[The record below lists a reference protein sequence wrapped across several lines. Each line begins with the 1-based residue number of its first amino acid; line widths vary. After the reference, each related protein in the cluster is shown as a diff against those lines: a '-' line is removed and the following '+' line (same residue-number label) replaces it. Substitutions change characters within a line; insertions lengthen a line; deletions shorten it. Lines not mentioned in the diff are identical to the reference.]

1 MRLELEK
8 EVEERL
14 KAKFAATLF
23 GELDSLLVM
32 ERDVEEKIER
42 LAAELSAIRSQKV
55 QVTKVIKDAGIRRT
69 GSAGEEGSP
78 AAQPADLT
86 TDVEQLDDAKT
97 HKQMIMEIITEV
109 GEVGVRPV
117 EIGNAIKDRYGKDIT
132 SGLHTQIARLSKEGK
147 IRRQGEGWKLSQ
159 KNAG

>member
-8 EVEERL
+8 EAEERL

-23 GELDSLLVM
+23 GELDGLLAM

-42 LAAELSAIRSQKV
+42 LTAELSAIRSQKI

-69 GSAGEEGSP
+69 GSAGEEGSSD
-78 AAQPADLT
+78 AQPAGLT
-86 TDVEQLDDAKT
+86 APIEHPDDGKT
-97 HKQMIMEIITEV
+97 HKQMIMEIITEA
-109 GEVGVRPV
+109 GEAGVRPV
-117 EIGNAIKDRYGKDIT
+117 DVGNEIKRRYGKDIT
-132 SGLHTQIARLSKEGK
+132 AGLHTQIARLSKEGK